1 MVAVGLPVPDAPASL
16 TAMPGVGEAELEWT
30 AAPDDGGSPETGSSF
45 TSVNSVRPSTAD
57 GRRGRDSAQYVAAG
71 GRCCA
76 VGVPAESTGRATR
89 HDCIA
94 DPADEPSRRGPV
106 RGGGSRTPRAGGAGR
121 ALRRSAWEAA
131 PDTAH
136 LAREAPGALAWESQF
151 AFTREPTGAETR
163 PLSQPFRGDGHANDA
178 RAATPFL
185 YIQTT
190 ASSIRE
196 GESGTVTAAWSEAL
210 ADSLTITLS
219 PTSKGNTTTD
229 DHTVTGGLVL
239 VIPPGE
245 TTSPDTVTIA
255 VADNDRTEIGYAA
268 SRGKPIRYVS
278 DEPDL
283 LARIAPLN
291 QGAVA

>member
-1 MVAVGLPVPDAPASL
+1 MTESPWEDGRMRAIRVNSAIDSGGGGLSVPDTPASL
-16 TAMPGVGEAELEWT
+16 TAMPGAGEAELEWT

-45 TSVNSVRPSTAD
+45 ASVNSVRRQQRMVRED
-57 GRRGRDSAQYVAAG
+57 MIRRNASRQAVVVALLAFLPNPL
-71 GRCCA
+71 
-76 VGVPAESTGRATR
+76 VGQRATTVSPTLPTSPL
-89 HDCIA
+89 A
-94 DPADEPSRRGPV
+94 VAQF
-106 RGGGSRTPRAGGAGR
+106 
-121 ALRRSAWEAA
+121 AA
-131 PDTAH
+131 AAAAH
-136 LAREAPGALAWESQF
+136 LAREAPGALAWEAQF

-163 PLSQPFRGDGHANDA
+163 PLSRPFRGDGHANDA
-178 RAATPFL
+178 RAVTPFL

-210 ADSLTITLS
+210 ADSLTITLT

-255 VADNDRTEIGYAA
+255 VADNHRNEIGYAA
-268 SRGKPIRYVS
+268 SRGKPVRYVT
-278 DEPDL
+278 DDPDL